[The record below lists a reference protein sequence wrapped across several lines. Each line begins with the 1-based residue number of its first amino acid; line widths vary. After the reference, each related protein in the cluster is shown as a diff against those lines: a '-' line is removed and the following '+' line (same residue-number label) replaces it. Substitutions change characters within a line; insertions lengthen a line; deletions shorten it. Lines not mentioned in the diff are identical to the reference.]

1 MSTGTQQRIARN
13 ALVRSAG
20 EIVAKVASLLFFV
33 TMARQL
39 GREGFGAF
47 MFALGL
53 TTALLVG
60 AGFGTDELTS
70 REVARDHSRAGRYLS
85 DVAALKTASA
95 VVLLGLAVVIVN
107 LGDFTHDARM
117 AVVILGIGVAIEAIA
132 RTWYMIFQANERL
145 DLISLSIVI
154 QRTLTALVGILV
166 LKLGGGVI
174 ASSVVYTAGAVAG
187 LTVSEVSVRRLSG
200 GGRGP
205 SRAAGRGC

>member
-95 VVLLGLAVVIVN
+95 VAAARARPSVIV
-107 LGDFTHDARM
+107 
-117 AVVILGIGVAIEAIA
+117 
-132 RTWYMIFQANERL
+132 QP
-145 DLISLSIVI
+145 
-154 QRTLTALVGILV
+154 
-166 LKLGGGVI
+166 
-174 ASSVVYTAGAVAG
+174 
-187 LTVSEVSVRRLSG
+187 RRLS
-200 GGRGP
+200 RTT
-205 SRAAGRGC
+205 RAWRS

>member
-1 MSTGTQQRIARN
+1 
-13 ALVRSAG
+13 
-20 EIVAKVASLLFFV
+20 
-33 TMARQL
+33 MARQL

-60 AGFGTDELTS
+60 AGFGTDELIS

-117 AVVILGIGVAIEAIA
+117 AVVILGLGVAIEAIA
-132 RTWYMIFQANERL
+132 AHL
-145 DLISLSIVI
+145 VHDLPGLRAARPGLAVD
-154 QRTLTALVGILV
+154 RDPADADR
-166 LKLGGGVI
+166 
-174 ASSVVYTAGAVAG
+174 ASSA
-187 LTVSEVSVRRLSG
+187 SW
-200 GGRGP
+200 
-205 SRAAGRGC
+205 C